1 MKHAPIDLANAR
13 ILVTNDDG
21 IHAPGIKVLERIA
34 KSLSKDVWVVAPESE
49 QSAVAHALTL
59 RRPLRSRKISRRRYA
74 IDGTPTDCVLLA
86 VRSLLTD
93 KAPDLVLSGIN
104 HGSNIGEDITYSGT
118 VAAAMEGAVLGLPA
132 IALSQARLNSGDIHW
147 SAAEH
152 HAPDIIRK
160 LVAVPWPHDVL
171 MNVNFPALPPDKITG
186 ILPCRQGRRVDG
198 TDVIAGRDP
207 AGRPYLWVGV
217 FQSDEPREK
226 RTDLAA
232 MAGGAIAI
240 TPLHLDLTHRGTLK
254 TLGEAFGLCST
265 GSTVPI

>member
-1 MKHAPIDLANAR
+1 MKHAPIDLAWAR

-59 RRPLRSRKISRRRYA
+59 RRPLRARKISRRRYA

-86 VRSLLTD
+86 VKSLLTD

-104 HGSNIGEDITYSGT
+104 HGSNIGEDVTYSGT
-118 VAAAMEGAVLGLPA
+118 VAAAMEGALLGIPA
-132 IALSQARLNSGDIHW
+132 IALSQGRLSNGDIHW

-152 HAPDIIRK
+152 FAPKIIRK
-160 LVAVPWPHDVL
+160 LAGVPWPHDVL
-171 MNVNFPALPPDKITG
+171 MNVNFPARPPDKITG
-186 ILPCRQGRRVDG
+186 ILPCRQGRRIDG
-198 TDVIAGRDP
+198 TDVTAGRDP

-217 FQSDEPREK
+217 FQSDKPREK

-232 MAGGAIAI
+232 TAAGAIAI
-240 TPLHLDLTHRGTLK
+240 TPLHLDLTHRGTLGA
-254 TLGEAFGLCST
+254 LSEAFG
-265 GSTVPI
+265 